1 MSNFGAAINVIV
13 VGLIG
18 GIAVGLQG
26 PMSGA
31 MSQRVGPLG
40 SSLIIHLGGA
50 VFSAVLL
57 LIVRGVEWQAIKALP
72 LPYFFAGLFGVILY
86 FILAYTLPRAGVGI
100 TTALLILAQMGI
112 GLVIDHNGWMGV
124 PLHPIN
130 LPRVLGILSI
140 LFGAF
145 LVTK

>member
-1 MSNFGAAINVIV
+1 
-13 VGLIG
+13 
-18 GIAVGLQG
+18 
-26 PMSGA
+26 
-31 MSQRVGPLG
+31 
-40 SSLIIHLGGA
+40 
-50 VFSAVLL
+50 
-57 LIVRGVEWQAIKALP
+57 
-72 LPYFFAGLFGVILY
+72 VILY
-86 FILAYTLPRAGVGI
+86 FTLAYTLPRAGVGI

-124 PLHPIN
+124 PLHPIS